1 MNSSKLWQKV
11 KSCVGN
17 KKFMLGPY
25 FSRQFLDDPK
35 HALFILSRYKFA
47 AKLLGEE
54 PKLNVLELGCNEGL
68 GSLILGSFAK
78 KVVAVDFDERAINWA
93 KENIV
98 KENIAFQKRDFFKN
112 KIGKFDAMVC
122 IDVMEHLKKNQE
134 EIFLKTLSENLQKDG
149 FCIIGTPNITA
160 AEYAC
165 KASKI
170 GHVNLYDAG
179 RLKKLL
185 LKKFKNV
192 FIFGMNDEVVH
203 TGFYPMCHYLFA
215 LACNKK

>member
-1 MNSSKLWQKV
+1 
-11 KSCVGN
+11 
-17 KKFMLGPY
+17 
-25 FSRQFLDDPK
+25 
-35 HALFILSRYKFA
+35 
-47 AKLLGEE
+47 
-54 PKLNVLELGCNEGL
+54 
-68 GSLILGSFAK
+68 